1 MMKRFLATYWLGILV
16 LVIALPGLWQ
26 DTHTIWSALS
36 WIALIVQA
44 VLLVL
49 AVRLY
54 RGRRTAAFAWLMWA
68 CVALV
73 ISQSS
78 WFTFGFFAGLA
89 GLDRESD
96 AYATSVNWSEHVE
109 TAFGLAAFLLF
120 VIAFNRFRSEHR
132 APAIEDI

>member
-16 LVIALPGLWQ
+16 LVTALPGFWQ

-54 RGRRTAAFAWLMWA
+54 RRRRTAAFAWLMWA

-78 WFTFGFFAGLA
+78 WFTFGFFSGLA
-89 GLDRESD
+89 GLDRESH
-96 AYATSVNWSEHVE
+96 AYATSVNVSEHAE
-109 TAFGLAAFLLF
+109 TAFELASFLLF
-120 VIAFNRFRSEHR
+120 VIAFSRFRSEQR
-132 APAIEDI
+132 ESAGEEI